1 MPIDP
6 YIARGIAPIG
16 GDLPEIA
23 NMLYRRDTAN
33 QEMEL
38 RNRYQNTLE
47 QRAGA
52 AEQQQRSEQE
62 LMSRYAEMEAY
73 AGDPSLRA
81 QYIEVQK
88 RQHPEFANT
97 PFASMPPD
105 QAFEA
110 MRRGLQARLGKED
123 RQAQMGALYK
133 LQDGTYQP
141 ADKAAGQ
148 PFYQEPERGYA
159 PTEAPA
165 DQRLYQWYANLP
177 PEQQQAFLN
186 MKRSSATPEA
196 AAAIASA
203 KATGTEQAKAK
214 VAAQGDLP
222 RVEANASDMR
232 GVLSQLKSHK
242 GLRFI
247 LGGYSMAP
255 AVPGTPQADALAL
268 WEQVQGK
275 AFLEAFNSLKGG
287 GQITEKE
294 GEKATAA
301 ITRMSNRRQSLGG
314 FMKAVKDLEEV
325 VSAGEARARQKAGQ
339 GGSQRLRFDAN
350 GDPVQ

>member
-1 MPIDP
+1 MAVDP
-6 YIARGIAPIG
+6 YIARGVAPV
-16 GDLPEIA
+16 DV
-23 NMLYRRDTAN
+23 T
-33 QEMEL
+33 
-38 RNRYQNTLE
+38 NTLAQVSALR
-47 QRAGA
+47 QRDQSLQQDAQMNALYQQKFQA
-52 AEQQQRSEQE
+52 AQQQDEE
-62 LMSRYAEMEAY
+62 DDAEWDAAY
-73 AGDPSLRA
+73 AARDWG
-81 QYIEVQK
+81 
-88 RQHPEFANT
+88 T
-97 PFASMPPD
+97 M
-105 QAFEA
+105 
-110 MRRGLQARLGKED
+110 ARLDPQSTKIIYEHENP
-123 RQAQMGALYK
+123 QPAQMGALYK
-133 LQDGTYQP
+133 TQDGTYQP

-148 PFYQEPERGYA
+148 KFYQEPERGYA